1 MPSVLG
7 HTFRNLKRWNQILA
21 VLVRHGFAGTL
32 QQIGLGKVVG
42 KFLRLSSLTRSEGE
56 LMAEPTPVRL
66 RMAMEELGPTF
77 IKLGQVLSTRRDIV
91 PDTWAEEFSKL
102 QSDCPR
108 VPYPE
113 IKKQLEL
120 SFPGRVDAIFSH
132 IQEEPLAA
140 ASMAQA
146 HLATLVDGT
155 EVVIKV
161 LRPNIR
167 ETIDSDMDVLGFLAR
182 LAGEHMGNIGIDPV
196 ETVEEFSRELSRE
209 TDLTNEARATER
221 LTRMFEEDESI
232 SFPKIYWEGT
242 TKDILCESK
251 AEGELL
257 ATADLS
263 EFSQE
268 DRRAIVTNGARAVF
282 HQTLDVGYFHADP
295 HPGNI
300 FVQQGGNIVFIDCGM
315 TGFVDEETRMHIAE
329 LVYGITKNDSEMVM
343 GAAIA
348 IADVDPDD
356 VDLKSARSDVQ
367 QLVSRFVGISVDQ
380 IDLGSVLDEF
390 FQVLRRHNLRCPADI
405 VLLIKAMGTIEGVAS
420 DVDPTF
426 DLVGFTRPYIEKLL
440 KSRFS
445 PKAIAKQARE
455 TSFAFLN
462 LIRDFPDDISSVF
475 RRIRNNRLR
484 LQLDLIGLEDLTAN
498 VEHAAEKLSY
508 AVLIAA
514 LVMASSVL
522 VLASHGSGYVFHLG
536 VAGFVISATFAFGLM
551 FITWRNRRKLF
562 QRIKF
567 IRRSRGEE

>member
-1 MPSVLG
+1 MGVFG
-7 HTFRNLKRWNQILA
+7 HTFRNLKRWNQILS

-32 QQIGLGKVVG
+32 QQIGLGSVVG
-42 KFLRLSSLTRSEGE
+42 KLLRLSPLTRTEGE
-56 LMAEPTPVRL
+56 LMAQPTPVRL
-66 RMAMEELGPTF
+66 RLAMEELGPTF
-77 IKLGQVLSTRRDIV
+77 IKLGQVLSTRRDLV
-91 PDTWAEEFSKL
+91 PDSWAEEFTKL

-108 VPYPE
+108 VPFAD
-113 IKKQLEL
+113 IRKQLEL
-120 SFPGRVDAIFSH
+120 SFPGKVDEIFSS
-132 IQEEPLAA
+132 ITEEPLAA

-146 HLATLVDGT
+146 HKATLADGT
-155 EVVIKV
+155 DVVIKV
-161 LRPNIR
+161 LRPDIR

-196 ETVEEFSRELSRE
+196 DTVEEFSRELTRE

-221 LTRMFEEDESI
+221 LARMFEDDDAI
-232 SFPKIYWEGT
+232 SFPEIYWQAT
-242 TKDILCESK
+242 TLDVLCESM
-251 AEGELL
+251 AQGDLL
-257 ATADLS
+257 ADADLS
-263 EFSQE
+263 KYSQE

-282 HQTLDVGYFHADP
+282 HETLDVGYFHADP

-300 FVQQGGNIVFIDCGM
+300 FVQKGGKITFIDCGM
-315 TGFVDEETRMHIAE
+315 TGFVDEDTRMHIAE
-329 LVYGITKNDSEMVM
+329 LVYGITKNDADMVM

-356 VDLKSARSDVQ
+356 IDLKSARADVQ
-367 QLVSRFVGISVDQ
+367 QLVGRFVGVSVDQ

-390 FQVLRRHNLRCPADI
+390 FQTLRRHNLRCPADI
-405 VLLIKAMGTIEGVAS
+405 VLLIKAMGTIEGVAT

-426 DLVGFTRPYIEKLL
+426 DLVSFTRPYIEKLL

-455 TSFAFLN
+455 TSFAFIK
-462 LIRDFPDDISSVF
+462 LIQKFPDDISSVF
-475 RRIRNNRLR
+475 RRIRSNRLR
-484 LQLDLIGLEDLTAN
+484 MQMDVVGLEDLTSN

-508 AVLIAA
+508 SVLIAA

-536 VAGFVISATFAFGLM
+536 VAGFVVSATFAFGLM
-551 FITWRNRRKLF
+551 FITWRNRRRLS

-567 IRRSRGEE
+567 IRRARGEE